1 MCDKKVTEG
10 DPENTRESGSS
21 TKDLKENKEKDHMLA
36 FVAKRTSSSRTK
48 PLPDWDTH

>member
-1 MCDKKVTEG
+1 MTQKIQGSQGLVS
-10 DPENTRESGSS
+10 RE